1 MNIKVVKVR
10 TDKEMYDA
18 VLEGNIPVLDSD
30 KELYKILEEIGKS
43 IDDDEIKYNL
53 KTCKNIRF
61 SKDLMLYVDG
71 VKERSFRELYEF
83 VEYYYRNE
91 DMFKRD
97 RHENK
102 FRDVYLVFDFDE
114 EKEKDAGTVKKLKEE
129 FFDTIQQLI
138 YLDIHMDVYTKGFLE
153 KKRIVEEFKKERWK
167 FEELVKKAIDE
178 IDSLIANTKDTEE
191 IKSTALENLH
201 KIGELLYKLE
211 SEIKIAIFATK
222 KTGKSM
228 VVNGLIGEE
237 LAPTSLELPTPCNI
251 LFKPIEENKII
262 VRDEK
267 EEREFT
273 NAYEVKNYLKEKFE
287 KVKEEGYRIPDIEI
301 SYPYNM
307 YKTKKYMIYDTP
319 GPDLATKEQ
328 SMGHS
333 EVYKTALSNSDVA
346 VFIIDYTKYAQ
357 QSEVDLLESIRE
369 EFKNRDMVLICAVN
383 KIDQV
388 FNDADSE
395 KMPIRIADFIRAKYK
410 SMGYRNIIVIPISA
424 MTYFYMQKLAN
435 RFPEVKGEDF
445 AGALERIKSI
455 IKAKEEPQK
464 EYKTYLAF
472 IRNIAGSLET
482 IYDIEV
488 SYESIIKFSGFE
500 LFRRYVEQ
508 VVFSKA
514 EVDRVYN
521 VITKIGIHYNAIKN
535 EIENR
540 LNILK
545 RHKSSIENLSKE
557 IEEFEKK
564 DLKDIKQEI
573 ESLIEELQGKEK
585 ELKKAVRSILKSSFK
600 RAERNSKEALK
611 NNLKEIR
618 DKFSND
624 DKYKDIISNR
634 TTPDEFLEEFRESLL
649 EVVENSLRS
658 TGLEEHIKDGI
669 DALLEEISKQN
680 EDINKE
686 IEDLINKLREKVLHL
701 NKKAKEILYGE
712 DKAIEEEF
720 KDMLSLPIFKPEISL
735 SEIESLIE
743 IILED
748 YKNMSVDTFASDFTE
763 KVNMETKGFINWLR
777 KLFLKEDIVRELKE
791 YFGREFEEIKD
802 KIEDIHENYIGELE
816 DKLEEEIDK
825 LNSEIEKH
833 FKDFRGILDEYY
845 KSSFSVIERVKEDA
859 KREEKD
865 KQRIIDMLERVYS
878 SVKPLKDRLEAI
890 AQRQNLLEDKSKH
903 GGKNN
908 NAE

>member
-30 KELYKILEEIGKS
+30 KELYKILEEVGKS

-53 KTCKNIRF
+53 KVCKNIRF
-61 SKDLMLYVDG
+61 SRDLMLYVDG
-71 VKERSFRELYEF
+71 NKERSFRELYEF
-83 VEYYYRNE
+83 VDYYYRNK
-91 DMFKRD
+91 DVFSSD

-102 FRDVYLVFDFDE
+102 FRNVYLVFGFDE
-114 EKEKDAGTVKKLKEE
+114 EKEKDAETVKKFKEE

-167 FEELVKKAIDE
+167 FEELVYKAMDE

-191 IKSTALENLH
+191 IKSIALENLH

-211 SEIKIAIFATK
+211 SEIKVAIFATK

-287 KVKEEGYRIPDIEI
+287 KVKEEGHKISDIEI
-301 SYPYNM
+301 SYPYKM

-319 GPDLATKEQ
+319 GPDLATKER
-328 SMGHS
+328 SMGHG

-383 KIDQV
+383 KIDEV
-388 FNDADSE
+388 FSDADSE

-424 MTYFYMQKLAN
+424 MTYFYMQKLAD

-455 IKAKEEPQK
+455 IKAKEESQK

-472 IRNIAGSLET
+472 IRGIAGSLET

-488 SYESIIKFSGFE
+488 SYESIINFSGFE

-545 RHKSSIENLSKE
+545 SHKSSIENLSKE
-557 IEEFEKK
+557 IEEFEKE

-573 ESLIEELQGKEK
+573 ESLIEKLKGKEK
-585 ELKKAVRSILKSSFK
+585 ELKKDVRSTLKKSFK
-600 RAERNSKEALK
+600 RVENNSKKALK

-618 DKFSND
+618 NKFSND
-624 DKYKDIISNR
+624 DKYKDIISNSS
-634 TTPDEFLEEFRESLL
+634 TLDKFLEEFRKSLL
-649 EVVENSLRS
+649 EVFLRS
-658 TGLEEHIKDGI
+658 TGLGKHIKDGI
-669 DALLEEISKQN
+669 NALLEEISKQN

-701 NKKAKEILYGE
+701 NKKAKEILHGE
-712 DKAIEEEF
+712 DKAIEEEEF
-720 KDMLSLPIFKPEISL
+720 KDMLSLPIFKPEIGL
-735 SEIESLIE
+735 SEIESFIE
-743 IILED
+743 KILED
-748 YKNMSVDTFASDFTE
+748 YKNMNVDAFTSNFKE
-763 KVNMETKGFINWLR
+763 KVDMKTKGLKNWLR
-777 KLFLKEDIVRELKE
+777 KLIFKEDIVRELKE
-791 YFGREFEEIKD
+791 DFVSGFEGIKD
-802 KIEDIHENYIGELE
+802 EIEDIHENYISELE
-816 DKLEEEIDK
+816 DKLEEEIDN
-825 LNSEIEKH
+825 LYSEIEKH
-833 FKDFRGILDEYY
+833 FKDFRGILEEYY
-845 KSSFSVIERVKEDA
+845 KSSFSVIGRIKDDA

-878 SVKPLKDRLEAI
+878 SVKPLKDKLEAI